1 MKKIVFYSS
10 YYALLISKSFS
21 VLTTRFVEL
30 LEQICFLKMNNELDI
45 FWGLVKIQNNT
56 LNKLSTSTYWLLNQ
70 NKKFNFNLK
79 PLSSTTYGVDSYH
92 NT

>member
-30 LEQICFLKMNNELDI
+30 LEQICFLKMNNELEI
-45 FWGLVKIQNNT
+45 FWSLVKIQNNT

-70 NKKFNFNLK
+70 NK
-79 PLSSTTYGVDSYH
+79 
-92 NT
+92 

>member
-21 VLTTRFVEL
+21 VLTIRFVEL
-30 LEQICFLKMNNELDI
+30 LEQICFLKMNNELEI
-45 FWGLVKIQNNT
+45 FWSLVKIQNNT

-70 NKKFNFNLK
+70 NK
-79 PLSSTTYGVDSYH
+79 
-92 NT
+92 